1 MVDQSMQNV
10 GTVNNPVS
18 WLHQRTVA
26 LLYDELTRADGT
38 DDEVRVRL
46 TPDGEMSGNLSK
58 GVAKVKIPGEWDSVG
73 GVVPDLILY
82 ADDDTPVRIIEVIVS
97 SPPTAAKRK
106 KLDSLRRRGVD
117 VVEIK
122 VTAESDLVK
131 LCWQPRKLIY
141 GWRTPGE
148 RFSVNI
154 AANEHKRGQ
163 VRDLNKTVMELTR
176 ALQSCS
182 PQVRRDFWHVLR
194 NIGTLDSLYPVR
206 RDNPLAE
213 SLNRDGMR

>member
-1 MVDQSMQNV
+1 MVDQTMQNV
-10 GTVNNPVS
+10 GTANHPVS

-46 TPDGEMSGNLSK
+46 APDGEMSGNLTD

-106 KLDSLRRRGVD
+106 KLDSLRKRGVD
-117 VVEIK
+117 VVEVKI
-122 VTAESDLVK
+122 TDERDLLR
-131 LCWQPRKLIY
+131 LCWAPTKVVY
-141 GWRTPGE
+141 GWRTPHE

-163 VRDLNKTVMELTR
+163 VRDLNKTVMELAR
-176 ALQSCS
+176 ALQFCS
-182 PQVRRDFWHVLR
+182 PQVRRDLWHVLR
-194 NIGTLDSLYPVR
+194 SIGTLESLYPVR
-206 RDNPLAE
+206 LDNPLAE
-213 SLNRDGMR
+213 SLDRDGVR